1 MNEYSLMPVQEV
13 DGLHIKRDD
22 LYAPFGPGE
31 VNGGKL
37 RQCVML
43 VNSVKKDYKSLLTY
57 CSIHSPQAPI
67 TAAVAR
73 ANGMPCR
80 IVYGG
85 TTRESVAA
93 LPMPRLAMK
102 YGASIVLAARSG
114 RHSILHAR
122 AKELAAQENSF
133 IVQYGIN
140 IIGYGDTLLT
150 AVAAQTENLP
160 DDIENLVMTCGSGI
174 TATGVMIGLHR
185 YGKRVK
191 RMHLVA
197 TARTGADSSM
207 RPSKSTAQTESSSTT
222 TFSTA
227 PDSYTRSP
235 QRLHGGGIRLH
246 PHYEAKT
253 MQWFRSS
260 GIAPESTLFWITGA
274 EPRSPGQSRK

>member
-1 MNEYSLMPVQEV
+1 MNEYSLTPVQEV
-13 DGLHIKRDD
+13 DGLRIKRDD

-160 DDIENLVMTCGSGI
+160 DDYRKPRDDLRQRN
-174 TATGVMIGLHR
+174 HR
-185 YGKRVK
+185 HR
-191 RMHLVA
+191 RDD
-197 TARTGADSSM
+197 R
-207 RPSKSTAQTESSSTT
+207 TAQVRE
-222 TFSTA
+222 
-227 PDSYTRSP
+227 
-235 QRLHGGGIRLH
+235 
-246 PHYEAKT
+246 
-253 MQWFRSS
+253 
-260 GIAPESTLFWITGA
+260 TGQEDA
-274 EPRSPGQSRK
+274 PRSHGPGPARIHP

>member
-1 MNEYSLMPVQEV
+1 
-13 DGLHIKRDD
+13 
-22 LYAPFGPGE
+22 
-31 VNGGKL
+31 
-37 RQCVML
+37 ML

-114 RHSILHAR
+114 RHSIFTP
-122 AKELAAQENSF
+122 AQKSWRRRKNSF

-197 TARTGADSSM
+197 TAPDRRGFIHETL
-207 RPSKSTAQTESSSTT
+207 KSTAQTESLSTT
-222 TFSTA
+222 TFSQPRFVYEKSAAATWGAFACILITRQRRCSGLEA
-227 PDSYTRSP
+227 PASRRKAPY
-235 QRLHGGGIRLH
+235 
-246 PHYEAKT
+246 
-253 MQWFRSS
+253 S
-260 GIAPESTLFWITGA
+260 GLRAR
-274 EPRSPGQSRK
+274 EPRSPGQS

>member
-1 MNEYSLMPVQEV
+1 MNEYSLTPVQEV
-13 DGLHIKRDD
+13 DGLRIKRDD

-150 AVAAQTENLP
+150 AVAAQTEFLSTP
-160 DDIENLVMTCGSGI
+160 S
-174 TATGVMIGLHR
+174 AR
-185 YGKRVK
+185 R
-191 RMHLVA
+191 A
-197 TARTGADSSM
+197 TAKTETKSLFSNKLYNILHEFRRALIYNG
-207 RPSKSTAQTESSSTT
+207 SKNY
-222 TFSTA
+222 
-227 PDSYTRSP
+227 PN
-235 QRLHGGGIRLH
+235 H
-246 PHYEAKT
+246 AK
-253 MQWFRSS
+253 
-260 GIAPESTLFWITGA
+260 
-274 EPRSPGQSRK
+274 

>member
-1 MNEYSLMPVQEV
+1 MNEYSLTPVQEV

-93 LPMPRLAMK
+93 LPMPR
-102 YGASIVLAARSG
+102 
-114 RHSILHAR
+114 
-122 AKELAAQENSF
+122 
-133 IVQYGIN
+133 
-140 IIGYGDTLLT
+140 
-150 AVAAQTENLP
+150 
-160 DDIENLVMTCGSGI
+160 
-174 TATGVMIGLHR
+174 
-185 YGKRVK
+185 
-191 RMHLVA
+191 
-197 TARTGADSSM
+197 
-207 RPSKSTAQTESSSTT
+207 
-222 TFSTA
+222 
-227 PDSYTRSP
+227 
-235 QRLHGGGIRLH
+235 IRL
-246 PHYEAKT
+246 
-253 MQWFRSS
+253 
-260 GIAPESTLFWITGA
+260 
-274 EPRSPGQSRK
+274 

>member
-1 MNEYSLMPVQEV
+1 MNEYSLTPVQEV

-73 ANGMPCR
+73 A
-80 IVYGG
+80 
-85 TTRESVAA
+85 
-93 LPMPRLAMK
+93 
-102 YGASIVLAARSG
+102 
-114 RHSILHAR
+114 
-122 AKELAAQENSF
+122 KELAAQGNSF

-197 TARTGADSSM
+197 TAPDRRGFIHETLKKYGAD
-207 RPSKSTAQTESSSTT
+207 RE
-222 TFSTA
+222 FEYH
-227 PDSYTRSP
+227 D
-235 QRLHGGGIRLH
+235 
-246 PHYEAKT
+246 
-253 MQWFRSS
+253 
-260 GIAPESTLFWITGA
+260 LFH
-274 EPRSPGQSRK
+274 SPGFVYEKSAAATWGGHSPASSLRGKDDAVV

>member
-1 MNEYSLMPVQEV
+1 MRDAGEQRQE
-13 DGLHIKRDD
+13 GLQEPADVLQHPLPASTHHRSGCPGKRDAVQNRVRRNHPGERCGSA
-22 LYAPFGPGE
+22 YAPAGDEIWG
-31 VNGGKL
+31 V
-37 RQCVML
+37 
-43 VNSVKKDYKSLLTY
+43 
-57 CSIHSPQAPI
+57 HS
-67 TAAVAR
+67 
-73 ANGMPCR
+73 
-80 IVYGG
+80 
-85 TTRESVAA
+85 
-93 LPMPRLAMK
+93 
-102 YGASIVLAARSG
+102 ARSTF
-114 RHSILHAR
+114 RPHSILHAR

-197 TARTGADSSM
+197 TAPDRRGFIHETLKKYGADREFEYHDLFHS
-207 RPSKSTAQTESSSTT
+207 PGFVYEKSAAATW
-222 TFSTA
+222 
-227 PDSYTRSP
+227 
-235 QRLHGGGIRLH
+235 GGIRLH

-274 EPRSPGQSRK
+274 EPRSPGQS

>member
-1 MNEYSLMPVQEV
+1 MNEYSLTPVQEV

-150 AVAAQTENLP
+150 AVAAQAENLP

-197 TARTGADSSM
+197 TAPDRRGFIHETLKKYGADREFEYHDLFHS
-207 RPSKSTAQTESSSTT
+207 PGFVYEKSAAATW
-222 TFSTA
+222 
-227 PDSYTRSP
+227 
-235 QRLHGGGIRLH
+235 GGIRLH

-274 EPRSPGQSRK
+274 EPRSQGQS

>member
-1 MNEYSLMPVQEV
+1 MNEYSLTPVQEV

-43 VNSVKKDYKSLLTY
+43 VNSVKRDYKSLLTY

-197 TARTGADSSM
+197 TAPDRRGFIHETLKKYGAD
-207 RPSKSTAQTESSSTT
+207 REIEYHDL
-222 TFSTA
+222 FH
-227 PDSYTRSP
+227 SP
-235 QRLHGGGIRLH
+235 GFVYEKPAAATWGGGIRLH

-274 EPRSPGQSRK
+274 EPRSPGQS